1 MGYKTKIQ
9 KISRTKGEQFYVNFP
24 TALAHA
30 LELEKGEM
38 VEWVVLDNCTLTLR
52 RTDANVLT
60 AKKKLTLVT

>member
-1 MGYKTKIQ
+1 MGYRTKLQ

-30 LELEKGEM
+30 LELEKGEN
-38 VEWVVLDNCTLTLR
+38 VEWVIVDNRTLTLR
-52 RTDANVLT
+52 RIDANVLT